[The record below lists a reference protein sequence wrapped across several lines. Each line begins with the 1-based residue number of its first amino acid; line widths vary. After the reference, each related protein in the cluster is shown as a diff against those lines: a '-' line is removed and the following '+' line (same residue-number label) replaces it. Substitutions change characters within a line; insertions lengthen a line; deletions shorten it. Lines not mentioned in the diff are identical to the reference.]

1 VNDWVPLFRGGRA
14 IDLVLAFVVL
24 EALVLL
30 AAWHYAGRGLRPREI
45 FSALVPGACLM
56 LALRAAL
63 AQQPD
68 LVIAGW
74 LVVAL
79 VSHLRDLAL
88 RWK

>member
-1 VNDWVPLFRGGRA
+1 MLQGGRA

-24 EALVLL
+24 EALVLF
-30 AAWHYAGRGLRPREI
+30 AAWRYAGRGLTPREI
-45 FSALVPGACLM
+45 VSALLPGACLM

-63 AQQPD
+63 AQQPG

-74 LVVAL
+74 LLASL
-79 VSHLRDLAL
+79 VSHLTDLAL